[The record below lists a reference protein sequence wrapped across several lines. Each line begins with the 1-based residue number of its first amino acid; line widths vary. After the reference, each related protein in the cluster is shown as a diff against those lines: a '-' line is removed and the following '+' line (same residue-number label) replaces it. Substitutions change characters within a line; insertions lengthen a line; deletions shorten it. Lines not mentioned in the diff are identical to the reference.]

1 MLFNQFKLCREQDI
15 VFIDDGK
22 EAYNELK
29 NSIIGHLKQKASL
42 GITQGNE
49 KDKIWL
55 FDAIILDYEMPNIC
69 GLSIVKKIKEKFKAQ

>member
-49 KDKIWL
+49 
-55 FDAIILDYEMPNIC
+55 
-69 GLSIVKKIKEKFKAQ
+69 